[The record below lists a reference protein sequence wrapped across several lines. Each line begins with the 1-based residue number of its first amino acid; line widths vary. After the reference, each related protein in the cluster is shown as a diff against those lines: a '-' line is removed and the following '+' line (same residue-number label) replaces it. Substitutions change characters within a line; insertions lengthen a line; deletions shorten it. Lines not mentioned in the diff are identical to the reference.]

1 MISICLPSVELFN
14 VLTALFCHRLLAP
27 HMSNESAIYWTA
39 DFQHNFKFLATAAN
53 DAFETGYQLVPDI
66 DNATNMQMVCSGL
79 TRDDCQRWLACS
91 RAGSDCC
98 KRHLARNMTTRV
110 SAAHCKAIWDG
121 ISCFDSTPNGTAV
134 DLECPSYYIPTEG
147 SGNWLHLLYLLTI
160 SWSHHVGGGGAV
172 RVKKNCLFNVYM
184 YPLHTR
190 T

>member
-147 SGNWLHLLYLLTI
+147 SGN
-160 SWSHHVGGGGAV
+160 
-172 RVKKNCLFNVYM
+172 
-184 YPLHTR
+184 
-190 T
+190 